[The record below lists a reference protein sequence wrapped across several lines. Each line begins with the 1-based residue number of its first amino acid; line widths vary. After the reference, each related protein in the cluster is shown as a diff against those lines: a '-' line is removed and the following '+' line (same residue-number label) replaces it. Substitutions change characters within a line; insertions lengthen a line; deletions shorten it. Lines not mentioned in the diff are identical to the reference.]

1 MKRMEEPRDLRTIY
15 ASPKDRALGKVRRA
29 LDRHCARFVTLS
41 PFCILG
47 SVDRRG
53 RPDLSPRGGPPGFA
67 KVLSPESL
75 LIPDRPGNNRLDSLT
90 NLIGNPSVALLFL
103 VPGFDE
109 TLRVYGTAEMLTDP
123 EICKELTLNE
133 REPKVVLKIKVERV
147 YFQCA
152 KSLMRA
158 QLWDPQSKVDR
169 SSFPPLG
176 QILKEQLG
184 DDQPAESQEEML
196 RRYSKDL

>member
-1 MKRMEEPRDLRTIY
+1 MKRMEEPRDLRNIY
-15 ASPKDRALGKVRRA
+15 ALPKDRALGKVRRA
-29 LDRHCARFVTLS
+29 LDRYCARFVTLS

-109 TLRVYGTAEMLTDP
+109 TLRVYGTAEMLAGP

-133 REPKVVLKIKVERV
+133 CEPKVVLKIKVERV
-147 YFQCA
+147 YFQ
-152 KSLMRA
+152 RA
-158 QLWDPQSKVDR
+158 
-169 SSFPPLG
+169 
-176 QILKEQLG
+176 
-184 DDQPAESQEEML
+184 
-196 RRYSKDL
+196 

>member
-1 MKRMEEPRDLRTIY
+1 MRRMEESRELWTIY
-15 ASPKDRALGKVRRA
+15 PLPKDRALGKVRRS
-29 LDRHCARFVTLS
+29 LDQHCAHFVGLS

-47 SVDRRG
+47 SVDGRG
-53 RPDLSPRGGPPGFA
+53 RPDLSPRGGAPGFA

-75 LIPDRPGNNRLDSLT
+75 LIPDRPGNNRLDSLS

-103 VPGFDE
+103 VPGIDE
-109 TLRVYGTAEMLTDP
+109 TLRVYGSAEVFADP
-123 EICKELTLNE
+123 ETCRELRVNE
-133 REPKVVLKIKVERV
+133 RELKVVLRIKVERV

-158 QLWDPQSKVDR
+158 QLWAPQSKVDR

-176 QILKEQLG
+176 QILKEQLA
-184 DDQPAESQEEML
+184 DEQPAESQEEML

>member
-1 MKRMEEPRDLRTIY
+1 MERMEESCDLRTIY
-15 ASPKDRALGKVRRA
+15 ALPKDRALGKVRRS
-29 LDRHCARFVTLS
+29 LDQHCARFVTLS
-41 PFCILG
+41 PFCIV
-47 SVDRRG
+47 SSIDAKG
-53 RPDLSPRGGPPGFA
+53 RPELSPRGGPPGFA
-67 KVLSPESL
+67 EVLSPESL
-75 LIPDRPGNNRLDSLT
+75 LIADRPGNNRLDSLT
-90 NLIGNPSVALLFL
+90 NLIGNPLVALLFL

-109 TLRVYGTAEMLTDP
+109 TLRVYGTAEVLAGP
-123 EICKELTLNE
+123 EIYKELVLNQPA
-133 REPKVVLKIKVERV
+133 PKAVLKIKVDRA

-158 QLWDPQSKVDR
+158 KLWDPQSRVDR

-184 DDQPAESQEEML
+184 DDNPAESQDEML